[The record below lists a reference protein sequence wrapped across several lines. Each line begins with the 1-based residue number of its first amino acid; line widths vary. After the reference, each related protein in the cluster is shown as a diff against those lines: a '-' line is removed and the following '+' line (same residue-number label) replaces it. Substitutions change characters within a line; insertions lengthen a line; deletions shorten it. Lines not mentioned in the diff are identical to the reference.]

1 MSAAGENRSAR
12 SACGLPLFWLPLA
25 CALIPVFAVH
35 VAWWLSVRDGHVPF
49 CIPYLEGCTSISR
62 AARHGLGNHV
72 FQFLMLP
79 CAVLQMLLWGS
90 ARSWLRRVHVDP
102 RAGASLPWLGLI
114 AGAFLILY
122 ANFLGTEGEIYR
134 LLRRYGVIV
143 YFAMT
148 YLAQL
153 ALLRRLRDLS
163 LPRGA
168 QAIGIAVCLLML
180 LLGILSTWASA
191 AIGDR
196 ALKDAIENVLEWNLG
211 ALLTVWFLLLTWLYR
226 ASGLRVRIDTVDSAR

>member
-1 MSAAGENRSAR
+1 MSNPRGF
-12 SACGLPLFWLPLA
+12 PLFWLPLA

-79 CAVLQMLLWGS
+79 CAVLQMLLWTS
-90 ARSWLRRVHVDP
+90 ARAWLRQVHPDP
-102 RAGASLPWLGLI
+102 RAGVALPWLGLI
-114 AGAFLILY
+114 AGVFLILY
-122 ANFLGTEGEIYR
+122 ANFLGTDGDLYR

-148 YLAQL
+148 FLAQL
-153 ALLRRLRDLS
+153 ALLRRLRDVA

-168 QAIGIAVCLLML
+168 HATGLFACLAMLALGIA
-180 LLGILSTWASA
+180 STWASA
-191 AIGDR
+191 SMVDG
-196 ALKDAIENVLEWNLG
+196 ALKDALENVLEWNLG
-211 ALLTVWFLLLTWLYR
+211 VLLTGWFLLLAWLYR
-226 ASGLRVRIDTVDSAR
+226 AEDLRIALRVRRSVR

>member
-1 MSAAGENRSAR
+1 MRQAR
-12 SACGLPLFWLPLA
+12 GFPLFWLPLA
-25 CALIPVFAVH
+25 CALIPVIAVH
-35 VAWWLSVRDGHVPF
+35 VAWWLSLRDGHIPF

-79 CAVLQMLLWGS
+79 CAVLQMLFWAS
-90 ARSWLRRVHVDP
+90 ARGWLAQVHPDP
-102 RAGASLPWLGLI
+102 RAGVSLPWLGLI
-114 AGAFLILY
+114 AGVFLILY

-153 ALLRRLRDLS
+153 ALLRRLPGLA

-168 QAIGIAVCLLML
+168 WRVGVAICMVML
-180 LLGILSTWASA
+180 AFGILSTWASA
-191 AIGDR
+191 SLDDR
-196 ALKDAIENVLEWNLG
+196 AFKDAVENVLEWNLG
-211 ALLTVWFLLLTWLYR
+211 VLLTCWFLLMAWLYR
-226 ASGLRVRIDTVDSAR
+226 RVGLEARLALR